1 MFVYE
6 KATLSAYDKIEEVL
20 NGFNAVF
27 EKKALTP
34 YSRSKTA
41 LAQIEELIE
50 LMQKKDELIEFYAT
64 ITEAID
70 ALKPDHR
77 RILGEK
83 YGFIGSGVTDPL
95 NRNYFR
101 KTLLATKNFA
111 KAMENFGFTPE
122 KYEEIAKKF
131 CFFDEILN
139 DKKQSEKHVKRLGT
153 LRAPSVKD
161 ADEAQFNK
169 R

>member
-6 KATLSAYDKIEEVL
+6 KATLTAYDKIEEVL
-20 NGFNAVF
+20 AGFDAVF

-41 LAQIEELIE
+41 LAQIDELIE
-50 LMQKKDELIEFYAT
+50 LMQKKDELIEFYT
-64 ITEAID
+64 IITD
-70 ALKPDHR
+70 ALDSLKPEHR

-111 KAMENFGFTPE
+111 RAMESLGFTPE
-122 KYEEIAKKF
+122 KYEEIAKNF
-131 CFFDEILN
+131 CFFDEILS
-139 DKKQSEKHVKRLGT
+139 DKKRSEKHVKRLGC
-153 LRAPSVKD
+153 LRTPSAERD
-161 ADEAQFNK
+161 GST
-169 R
+169 